1 MSDGSFFRIDKIMFF
16 ESMHMTRYSVVV
28 MGRTL
33 GSVSKV
39 ALAPQGYPHLDGQT
53 TKLKGL
59 SDDVVAHFVDDIIK
73 KMRSWIS

>member
-1 MSDGSFFRIDKIMFF
+1 
-16 ESMHMTRYSVVV
+16 MTKYSVVV

>member
-1 MSDGSFFRIDKIMFF
+1 
-16 ESMHMTRYSVVV
+16 

-39 ALAPQGYPHLDGQT
+39 ELAPQGYSQHDGQT

-59 SDDVVAHFVDDIIK
+59 SDDVVAHFIDDIIK
-73 KMRSWIS
+73 QCLVGFHNVIIETYVVTAMPNTVETD